1 MDSQEFFKAFKEVEA
16 HGWNFFAFYHSH
28 THTEAYPSMTDRR
41 LAAWEE
47 PYYFVVSLQQEENP
61 VIRAF
66 RIVDENVTEEI
77 LEVAN

>member
-1 MDSQEFFKAFKEVEA
+1 
-16 HGWNFFAFYHSH
+16 
-28 THTEAYPSMTDRR
+28 MTDRR